1 MGAFSYSSDIAP
13 LQRNYFA
20 DVAAVRGLSGNE
32 KSMLT
37 SQYASKM
44 EASLDSQIK
53 SVNSLIDAQASELNF
68 REQQFKLKQAADAA
82 KLERDTLIAIP
93 EITKQI
99 TGIMADPSLDDAT
112 RTAKIAEYKF
122 QNVGI
127 VSNSKII
134 SNVFTTAEGT
144 IAARTAESKADR
156 DRVNALINPLIQT
169 GDSETLKKVL
179 EGKNIPMA
187 NDYIIAAEAVGASKK
202 AEAEQ
207 KGASERRTEL
217 LKSEAAQQTAQVGI
231 LNNYMSTLR
240 SLAPQEADVGGEIG
254 TLKGGPTTTAVPQA
268 QPFKFAP
275 ENRVELEEM
284 MRDLNPMLEN
294 EDLSKYSDE
303 NLYRSAVRST
313 TSSLKKLSG
322 FQSGFRSDKFRSTPP
337 E

>member
-1 MGAFSYSSDIAP
+1 MDAFSYSSDIAP

-20 DVAAVRGLSGNE
+20 DVAAARGLSENE

-82 KLERDTLIAIP
+82 KLERDALTAIP

-127 VSNSKII
+127 VSNSKTV
-134 SNVFTTAEGT
+134 SNVFTAAEGT
-144 IAARTAESKADR
+144 IEARKADR

-169 GDSETLKKVL
+169 GQSETLKKVL

-202 AEAEQ
+202 EEAEQ
-207 KGASERRTEL
+207 KGARAQRTEL
-217 LKSEAAQQTAQVGI
+217 LKRETAQQTAQIGM

-240 SLAPQEADVGGEIG
+240 KLAPQEADVGGEIG

-303 NLYRSAVRST
+303 NLYRTAVRST

>member
-1 MGAFSYSSDIAP
+1 MDAFSYSSDIAP

-20 DVAAVRGLSGNE
+20 DVAAARGLSENE

-82 KLERDTLIAIP
+82 KLERDALTAIP

-127 VSNSKII
+127 VSNSKTV
-134 SNVFTTAEGT
+134 SNVFTAAEGT
-144 IAARTAESKADR
+144 IEARKADR

-169 GDSETLKKVL
+169 GQSETLKKVL

-202 AEAEQ
+202 EEAEQ
-207 KGASERRTEL
+207 KGARAQRTEL
-217 LKSEAAQQTAQVGI
+217 LKRETAQQTAQIGM

-240 SLAPQEADVGGEIG
+240 KLAPQEADVGGEIG

-322 FQSGFRSDKFRSTPP
+322 FDSGFRSDKFRSTPP

>member
-1 MGAFSYSSDIAP
+1 METAGFSYESDIAP
-13 LQRNYFA
+13 LRGSNFGGVVSPAGLERERMLDRESAMRIAKIEASSRNQEIAFRQQQLELER
-20 DVAAVRGLSGNE
+20 AAEASRLEREALTAVPE
-32 KSMLT
+32 VTKALT
-37 SQYASKM
+37 SVMQ
-44 EASLDSQIK
+44 
-53 SVNSLIDAQASELNF
+53 
-68 REQQFKLKQAADAA
+68 
-82 KLERDTLIAIP
+82 
-93 EITKQI
+93 
-99 TGIMADPSLDDAT
+99 DPSLDDSAK
-112 RTAKIAEYKF
+112 TAKVAELKF
-122 QNVGI
+122 QYAGPTT
-127 VSNSKII
+127 VSKTIGSL
-134 SNVFTTAEGT
+134 FATAEGT
-144 IAARTAESKADR
+144 IEARKADR

-169 GDSETLKKVL
+169 GQSETLKKVL

-202 AEAEQ
+202 EEAEQ
-207 KGASERRTEL
+207 KGARAQRTEL
-217 LKSEAAQQTAQVGI
+217 LKRETAQQTAQIGM

-240 SLAPQEADVGGEIG
+240 KLAPQEADVGGEIG

-322 FQSGFRSDKFRSTPP
+322 FDSGFRSDKFRSTPP
-337 E
+337 Q

>member
-1 MGAFSYSSDIAP
+1 METAGFSYESDIAP
-13 LQRNYFA
+13 LRGSNFGGVVSPAGLERERMLDRQSAMRIAKIEASSRNQETAYRQQEIA
-20 DVAAVRGLSGNE
+20 YRQQQLELERAAEASRLEREALTVVPE
-32 KSMLT
+32 VTKALT
-37 SQYASKM
+37 SVM
-44 EASLDSQIK
+44 
-53 SVNSLIDAQASELNF
+53 N
-68 REQQFKLKQAADAA
+68 
-82 KLERDTLIAIP
+82 
-93 EITKQI
+93 
-99 TGIMADPSLDDAT
+99 DPSLDDAT
-112 RTAKIAEYKF
+112 KTIKVAELKF
-122 QNVGI
+122 QYAGPAT
-127 VSNSKII
+127 VSKTIGSL
-134 SNVFTTAEGT
+134 FTAAEGT
-144 IAARTAESKADR
+144 NEARKADR

-169 GDSETLKKVL
+169 GESETLKKVL

-207 KGASERRTEL
+207 KGASAQRTEL
-217 LKSEAAQQTAQVGI
+217 FKSEAAQRTVQVGI

-313 TSSLKKLSG
+313 ASSLKKLSG
-322 FQSGFRSDKFRSTPP
+322 FQSGFPSNRFLDNPSQ
-337 E
+337 

>member
-1 MGAFSYSSDIAP
+1 MDAFSYSSDIAP

-20 DVAAVRGLSGNE
+20 DVAAARGLSENE

-82 KLERDTLIAIP
+82 KLERDALTAIP

-122 QNVGI
+122 QNVNI
-127 VSNSKII
+127 VSNSKTI
-134 SNVFTTAEGT
+134 SNVFTAAEG
-144 IAARTAESKADR
+144 IIEARKADR

-169 GDSETLKKVL
+169 GQSETLKKVL

-202 AEAEQ
+202 EEAEQ
-207 KGASERRTEL
+207 KGARAQRTEL
-217 LKSEAAQQTAQVGI
+217 LKRETAQQTAQIGM

-240 SLAPQEADVGGEIG
+240 KLAPQEADVGGEIG

-303 NLYRSAVRST
+303 NLYRIAVRST

-322 FQSGFRSDKFRSTPP
+322 FQSGFPSNKFLANPP
-337 E
+337 Q

>member
-1 MGAFSYSSDIAP
+1 MDAFSYSSDIAP

-20 DVAAVRGLSGNE
+20 DVAAARGLSENE
-32 KSMLT
+32 KSMLS
-37 SQYASKM
+37 SQYASKL

-82 KLERDTLIAIP
+82 KLERDALTAIP

-127 VSNSKII
+127 VSNSKTV
-134 SNVFTTAEGT
+134 SNVFTAAEGT
-144 IAARTAESKADR
+144 IEARKADR
-156 DRVNALINPLIQT
+156 ERVNALINPLIQT
-169 GDSETLKKVL
+169 GQSETLKKVL

-202 AEAEQ
+202 EEAEQ
-207 KGASERRTEL
+207 KGARAQRTEL
-217 LKSEAAQQTAQVGI
+217 LKRETAQQTAQIGM

-240 SLAPQEADVGGEIG
+240 KLAPQEADVGGEIG

-303 NLYRSAVRST
+303 NLYRIAVRST

-322 FQSGFRSDKFRSTPP
+322 FQSGFPSNRFLANPP
-337 E
+337 K

>member
-1 MGAFSYSSDIAP
+1 MDAFSYSSDIAP

-20 DVAAVRGLSGNE
+20 DVAAARGLSENE

-82 KLERDTLIAIP
+82 KLERDALTAIP

-99 TGIMADPSLDDAT
+99 TGIMADPSLDDAA

-127 VSNSKII
+127 VSNSKTV
-134 SNVFTTAEGT
+134 SNVFTAAEGT
-144 IAARTAESKADR
+144 IEARKADR

-169 GDSETLKKVL
+169 GQSETLKKVL

-202 AEAEQ
+202 EEAEQ
-207 KGASERRTEL
+207 KGARAQRTEL
-217 LKSEAAQQTAQVGI
+217 LKRETAQQTAQVG
-231 LNNYMSTLR
+231 LMNSYMDTLR
-240 SLAPQEADVGGEIG
+240 RLSPPEAKDAEGMTIG
-254 TLKGGPTTTAVPQA
+254 TLGGKAPTTGAIPQA
-268 QPFKFAP
+268 QPFKFDT
-275 ENRVELEEM
+275 EDRIQIEEM
-284 MRDLNPMLEN
+284 MRNLNPMLED

-313 TSSLKKLSG
+313 TSTLNKLSG
-322 FQSGFRSDKFRSTPP
+322 FDSGFRSDKFRSTPP

>member
-1 MGAFSYSSDIAP
+1 METAGFSYESDIAP
-13 LQRNYFA
+13 LRGSNFGGVVSPAGLERERMLDRESAMRIAKIEASSRNQEIAFRQQQLELER
-20 DVAAVRGLSGNE
+20 AAEASRLEREALTVVPE
-32 KSMLT
+32 VTKALT
-37 SQYASKM
+37 SVM
-44 EASLDSQIK
+44 
-53 SVNSLIDAQASELNF
+53 N
-68 REQQFKLKQAADAA
+68 
-82 KLERDTLIAIP
+82 
-93 EITKQI
+93 
-99 TGIMADPSLDDAT
+99 DPSLDDAT
-112 RTAKIAEYKF
+112 KTIKVAELKF
-122 QNVGI
+122 QYAGPAT
-127 VSNSKII
+127 VSKTIGSL
-134 SNVFTTAEGT
+134 FATAEGT
-144 IAARTAESKADR
+144 NEARKADR

-169 GDSETLKKVL
+169 GQSETLKKVL

-202 AEAEQ
+202 EEAEQ
-207 KGASERRTEL
+207 KGARAQRTEL
-217 LKSEAAQQTAQVGI
+217 LKRETAQQTAQIGM

-240 SLAPQEADVGGEIG
+240 KLAPQEADVGGDIG

-303 NLYRSAVRST
+303 NLYRIAVRST

-322 FQSGFRSDKFRSTPP
+322 FQSGFRSDNFRSTPP

>member
-1 MGAFSYSSDIAP
+1 MDAFSYSSDIAP

-20 DVAAVRGLSGNE
+20 DVAAARGLSENE

-53 SVNSLIDAQASELNF
+53 SVNSLIDTQASELNF

-82 KLERDTLIAIP
+82 KLERDALTAIP

-127 VSNSKII
+127 VSNSKTV
-134 SNVFTTAEGT
+134 SNVFTAAEGT
-144 IAARTAESKADR
+144 IEARKADR

-169 GDSETLKKVL
+169 GQSETLKKVL
-179 EGKNIPMA
+179 EGKNVPMA

-202 AEAEQ
+202 EEAEQ
-207 KGASERRTEL
+207 KGARAQRTEL
-217 LKSEAAQQTAQVGI
+217 LKRETAQQTAQIGM

-240 SLAPQEADVGGEIG
+240 KLAPQEADVGGEIG
-254 TLKGGPTTTAVPQA
+254 TLKGGPTTTAIPQA

-275 ENRVELEEM
+275 ENRIELEVM
-284 MRDLNPMLEN
+284 VRDLNPMLEKD
-294 EDLSKYSDE
+294 DLSKYSDD
-303 NLYRSAVRST
+303 NLYRAAVQST
-313 TSSLKKLSG
+313 TSSLRKLSG
-322 FQSGFRSDKFRSTPP
+322 FQSGFPSNKFLANPSQ
-337 E
+337 